1 MSQQSLDSVLLNFE
15 NIEMADPNQPA
26 DPQKG
31 SHDSPADGTENVTPI
46 SEKMGERAG
55 LRRGIFLL
63 PNLITTGALFSG
75 FYAIIGAMSGALE
88 NAAIAIIVAGILDS
102 LDGRI
107 ARMTNTQSE
116 FGVQYDSL
124 SDLVAFGVAPAVL
137 MFSWVLSDLGNLG
150 WAIAFLYMACAALR
164 LARFNTNPDSSVFYG
179 LASPMA
185 AGVLA
190 TSVWVWMDK
199 EVQIPL
205 TLELA
210 MPISVVTAGI
220 AILMVSNILYYSPKQ
235 IDMHHVPFR
244 YFLVVVMLFV
254 LIFVDPPVVLLILAI
269 VYAASGPA
277 MAVMRKVRAR
287 KPAE

>member
-1 MSQQSLDSVLLNFE
+1 
-15 NIEMADPNQPA
+15 MAEHNQPPNQSSEMSDHHQDAPA
-26 DPQKG
+26 VAGEK
-31 SHDSPADGTENVTPI
+31 VTPI
-46 SEKMGERAG
+46 SEKIDERAG
-55 LRRGIFLL
+55 LRRGVYLL

-88 NAAIAIIVAGILDS
+88 NAAIAIIIAGFLDT

-164 LARFNTNPDSSVFYG
+164 LARFNTNPDNSVFYG

-190 TSVWVWMDK
+190 TSVWVWMEK
-199 EVQIPL
+199 EMQTPL
-205 TLELA
+205 TLELVT
-210 MPISVVTAGI
+210 PISAVTAGI
-220 AILMVSNILYYSPKQ
+220 ALLMVSNILYYSPKQ
-235 IDMHHVPFR
+235 MDKHHVPFR
-244 YFLVVVMLFV
+244 YLLVVVMLFV
-254 LIFVDPPVVLLILAI
+254 LILLDPPVVLLIIAF
-269 VYAASGPA
+269 VYAASGPV
-277 MAVMRKVRAR
+277 MAIARKVRS
-287 KPAE
+287 KKLTE

>member
-1 MSQQSLDSVLLNFE
+1 MENPKQSLSG
-15 NIEMADPNQPA
+15 
-26 DPQKG
+26 G
-31 SHDSPADGTENVTPI
+31 SSKSGGEKDVTTEKFDDGETVTAI
-46 SEKMGERAG
+46 SDKIGEREG
-55 LRRGIFLL
+55 LRRGIYLL

-107 ARMTNTQSE
+107 ARMTNSQSE

-150 WAIAFLYMACAALR
+150 WAVAFLYMACAALR
-164 LARFNTNPDSSVFYG
+164 LARFNTNPDNSVFFG

-190 TSVWVWMDK
+190 TTVWVWMDK
-199 EVQIPL
+199 EIQAP
-205 TLELA
+205 TSLELA
-210 MPISVVTAGI
+210 VPISALTACV

-235 IDMHHVPFR
+235 IDMHKVPFR
-244 YFLVVVMLFV
+244 YFLLFVIMFV
-254 LIFVDPPVVLLILAI
+254 LIFVDPPVVLLLLAF
-269 VYAASGPA
+269 VYGASGPV
-277 MAVMRKVRAR
+277 MAAIRMIKAR
-287 KPAE
+287 KRG

>member
-1 MSQQSLDSVLLNFE
+1 MV
-15 NIEMADPNQPA
+15 DPNKPVESNA
-26 DPQKG
+26 TPG
-31 SHDSPADGTENVTPI
+31 ENEENVTQI

-55 LRRGIFLL
+55 LRRGIYLL

-88 NAAIAIIVAGILDS
+88 NAAIAIIVAGILDA

-164 LARFNTNPDSSVFYG
+164 LARFNTNPDNSVFFG

-185 AGVLA
+185 AAVLA
-190 TSVWVWMDK
+190 TTVWVFVDK
-199 EVQIPL
+199 QVQVPVNLGL
-205 TLELA
+205 T
-210 MPISVVTAGI
+210 MPISALTAAV
-220 AILMVSNILYYSPKQ
+220 AILMVSNVRYYSPKQ

-244 YFLVVVMLFV
+244 YLLIIVMLFV

-269 VYAASGPA
+269 VYAASGPV
-277 MAVMRKVRAR
+277 MAGMRKAKAR
-287 KPAE
+287 KFDSP